1 MSTIVF
7 PDYDETGCGLSIGDD
22 TVSLADCEDR
32 DAILDII
39 AVDDTGNQTDMF
51 YNGYNLTLEECKQLR
66 DLLNAVITRHEGK

>member
-7 PDYDETGCGLSIGDD
+7 PDYDEEGCGLSIGDD
-22 TVSLADCEDR
+22 TVRADDVEDH

-39 AVDDTGNQTDMF
+39 AVDADHNQIDMWPD
-51 YNGYNLTLEECKQLR
+51 GYNLTLEECKQLR